1 MSRKK
6 SIKKKKSPSRK
17 KKPNKQGKRI
27 GLRICSFLLLLSL
40 FLFSVGVAGYVIF
53 FRTAIAH
60 GADLGQRDPVDST
73 IVFEEPYPTLPEL
86 PSDIPP
92 VLDTHLPMVS
102 IIIDD
107 MGYHKEIGYELLAL
121 PMNLTFSFLAAA
133 PFATELEEKAFQA
146 GRCILLHQ
154 PMEPKSKKWDP
165 GPGALLLEQSKEDQK
180 RIFRQNL
187 KRIPHAVGVNNHM
200 GSLYT
205 ESREAMD
212 SLMPLILEQGL
223 FFVDSFTTAKSQGL
237 AAARAAGVPTAR
249 RHIFLDNVHKQDK
262 VCKQL
267 KELVENAQKNGWAIG
282 IGHPNEATYAA
293 LNNCRERLLNSVR
306 LVSAQELIIQLNSAE
321 QGTSL

>member
-6 SIKKKKSPSRK
+6 IKRK
-17 KKPNKQGKRI
+17 KKAAPRRKKNRAKSTRFGI
-27 GLRICSFLLLLSL
+27 RICSFLLLLGL
-40 FLFSVGVAGYVIF
+40 LVFSIGAAGYVIF
-53 FRTAIAH
+53 FRTAVAH
-60 GADLGQRDPVDST
+60 GADLPEKDFEMA
-73 IVFEEPYPTLPEL
+73 FEEPYSSIPEL

-92 VLDTHLPMVS
+92 VLDDNLPMVS

-107 MGYHKEIGYELLAL
+107 MGYHKKIGYELLAL

-133 PFATELEEKAFQA
+133 PYTTELEEKAFQA

-154 PMEPKSKKWDP
+154 PMEPKSDKWDP
-165 GPGALLLEQSKEDQK
+165 GPGALLLGQSAEEQA
-180 RIFRQNL
+180 RLFRKNL
-187 KRIPHAVGVNNHM
+187 EGVPHAVGINNHM

-205 ESREAMD
+205 ENRAAMD
-212 SLMPLILEQGL
+212 SLMLLIREQGL

-267 KELVENAQKNGWAIG
+267 KKLFENAKKNGWAIG
-282 IGHPNEATYAA
+282 IGHPNKATYAA
-293 LNNCRERLLNSVR
+293 LSNCRECLGQDVR
-306 LVSAQELIIQLNSAE
+306 LVSAQELIIKLNSP
-321 QGTSL
+321 Q